1 MASRASEPGQ
11 DQTGRISRTGQ
22 ARLPDQASSA
32 PQREEE
38 STLAAEQAYVNRA
51 FSFLDRARERD
62 QEYLRQV
69 MLIDDPDPQARV
81 EREVEYHRLQA
92 NLDRY
97 RSAEIGLVF
106 GRIDIDD
113 PDPDNPLAEEGPGAT
128 VDKRYIGRIGLSDEN
143 DDYRTV
149 IMDWRADGARPFYLA
164 TTAHSEGVSLR
175 RHLRTHGRKV
185 RSIDDE
191 WLSGEEAD
199 SAPETE
205 VEAGVG
211 GESVLREV
219 MNQARTG
226 HMRGIVETIQREQD
240 LIIRDSTRGT
250 LVVQGGPGTG
260 KTAVALHRVA
270 WLLYTYRDQLAKTG
284 VLIIGPNT
292 TFLDYISRVLP
303 SLGETGVVLTTI
315 ADLYPGVRAS
325 DALIDGHNPEPLVAQ
340 EVKGSMEMLTILREA
355 VRAYQELPAEPL
367 EVRNDNIALTITP
380 EMVKAARTRARRTR
394 KPHNLAR
401 PIFRDHVVELLAAQ
415 MAEVIGA
422 DPLGGENL
430 LSVTDVADL
439 RDEIDESGA
448 IADILDELWPAL
460 TPEQV
465 LSELLSSR
473 EAIDYAA
480 SDYDE
485 LTREALHR
493 PEGTDWMPSD
503 APLLDELAELLGPV
517 GEAETDDE
525 NWQARVEEAQ
535 GALDTLSS
543 SASQDL
549 DDGFEAEILSA
560 YDVIDAEAL
569 AERHRERDLRS
580 TAERA
585 AADRLWAYGHVIVDE
600 AQELSAMAWRMLRR
614 RSPNGWMTLVG
625 DVAQTGSPAGAA
637 TWDDVLE
644 PIIGSRWHLHEL
656 TVNYRTPAEIMEVAA
671 SVLAQIDPELE
682 APQSIRATGRNPVQA
697 RTVTEALAH
706 VERVAQ
712 PDRLVAVIAPA
723 ELLEA
728 TRAEVREF
736 LGGGAGDAGDSSDAR
751 GDGGAGGD
759 VENDATG
766 AGDATSADA
775 RPATRASKLTSC
787 AVYDITTS
795 KGLEFDEV
803 IVVAPD
809 QIVAQSPQGLQD
821 LYVALTRAT
830 QGLVVVDKQRPEHL
844 PELDWA

>member
-1 MASRASEPGQ
+1 MASSASEPGQ
-11 DQTGRISRTGQ
+11 DQTGRTGRTGQ
-22 ARLPDQASSA
+22 AGLPDQASSA

-38 STLAAEQAYVNRA
+38 STLAAEQAYVDRA

-164 TTAHSEGVSLR
+164 TTAHPEGVSLR

-199 SAPETE
+199 SAHETE

-340 EVKGSMEMLTILREA
+340 EVKGSIEMLTILREA

-367 EVRNDNIALTITP
+367 EVRNDNIILTITP

-448 IADILDELWPAL
+448 VADILDELWPAL
-460 TPEQV
+460 TPEKV

-485 LTREALHR
+485 LTREALYR

-525 NWQARVEEAQ
+525 NWQARVDEAQ

-656 TVNYRTPAEIMEVAA
+656 TVNYRTPAEVMEVAA
-671 SVLAQIDPELE
+671 SVLAEIDPELE
-682 APQSIRATGRNPVQA
+682 APQSIRATGRKPVQA
-697 RTVTEALAH
+697 RTVAEALTH
-706 VERVAQ
+706 VEQVAQ

-728 TRAEVREF
+728 TRAEVRDF
-736 LGGGAGDAGDSSDAR
+736 LAGGTGGDGE
-751 GDGGAGGD
+751 DGGAGGS
-759 VENDATG
+759 NA
-766 AGDATSADA
+766 ADATSANDA
-775 RPATRASKLTSC
+775 PATHPNKLTSC

-830 QGLVVVDKQRPEHL
+830 QGLLVVDKQRPEHL
-844 PELDWA
+844 PELDWV

>member
-1 MASRASEPGQ
+1 M
-11 DQTGRISRTGQ
+11 
-22 ARLPDQASSA
+22 
-32 PQREEE
+32 
-38 STLAAEQAYVNRA
+38 
-51 FSFLDRARERD
+51 
-62 QEYLRQV
+62 
-69 MLIDDPDPQARV
+69 
-81 EREVEYHRLQA
+81 
-92 NLDRY
+92 
-97 RSAEIGLVF
+97 
-106 GRIDIDD
+106 
-113 PDPDNPLAEEGPGAT
+113 
-128 VDKRYIGRIGLSDEN
+128 
-143 DDYRTV
+143 
-149 IMDWRADGARPFYLA
+149 
-164 TTAHSEGVSLR
+164 
-175 RHLRTHGRKV
+175 
-185 RSIDDE
+185 
-191 WLSGEEAD
+191 
-199 SAPETE
+199 
-205 VEAGVG
+205 
-211 GESVLREV
+211 
-219 MNQARTG
+219 
-226 HMRGIVETIQREQD
+226 
-240 LIIRDSTRGT
+240 
-250 LVVQGGPGTG
+250 
-260 KTAVALHRVA
+260 
-270 WLLYTYRDQLAKTG
+270 
-284 VLIIGPNT
+284 
-292 TFLDYISRVLP
+292 
-303 SLGETGVVLTTI
+303 
-315 ADLYPGVRAS
+315 
-325 DALIDGHNPEPLVAQ
+325 
-340 EVKGSMEMLTILREA
+340 
-355 VRAYQELPAEPL
+355 
-367 EVRNDNIALTITP
+367 
-380 EMVKAARTRARRTR
+380 
-394 KPHNLAR
+394 
-401 PIFRDHVVELLAAQ
+401 
-415 MAEVIGA
+415 
-422 DPLGGENL
+422 
-430 LSVTDVADL
+430 
-439 RDEIDESGA
+439 
-448 IADILDELWPAL
+448 
-460 TPEQV
+460 

-671 SVLAQIDPELE
+671 SVLAEIDPELE
-682 APQSIRATGRNPVQA
+682 APQSIRATGRKPVLA
-697 RTVTEALAH
+697 HTVTEALTH
-706 VERVAQ
+706 VEQVAQ

-728 TRAEVREF
+728 TRAEVRDF
-736 LGGGAGDAGDSSDAR
+736 L
-751 GDGGAGGD
+751 AGG
-759 VENDATG
+759 TG
-766 AGDATSADA
+766 G
-775 RPATRASKLTSC
+775 SKLTNC

-830 QGLVVVDKQRPEHL
+830 QGLIVVAPQQSGVL
-844 PELDWA
+844 PELQWLE

>member
-1 MASRASEPGQ
+1 MASSASEPGQ
-11 DQTGRISRTGQ
+11 DQTGRAGRTGQ
-22 ARLPDQASSA
+22 AGLPDQASSA

-38 STLAAEQAYVNRA
+38 STLAAEQAYVDRA

-113 PDPDNPLAEEGPGAT
+113 TDPDNPLAEEGPGAT

-164 TTAHSEGVSLR
+164 TTAHPEGVSLR

-191 WLSGEEAD
+191 RLSGEEAD
-199 SAPETE
+199 SAHETE

-340 EVKGSMEMLTILREA
+340 EVKGSIEMLTILREA
-355 VRAYQELPAEPL
+355 VRAYQELPAESL
-367 EVRNDNIALTITP
+367 EVRNDNIILTITP

-448 IADILDELWPAL
+448 VADILDELWPAL

-485 LTREALHR
+485 LTREALYR

-517 GEAETDDE
+517 GEAEADE
-525 NWQARVEEAQ
+525 EDWQARVEEAQ

-644 PIIGSRWHLHEL
+644 PIIGARWHLHEL
-656 TVNYRTPAEIMEVAA
+656 TVNYRTPAEVMEVAA
-671 SVLAQIDPELE
+671 SVLAEIDPELE
-682 APQSIRATGRNPVQA
+682 APQSIRATGRKPVQA
-697 RTVTEALAH
+697 RTVTEALTH
-706 VERVAQ
+706 VEQVAQ

-736 LGGGAGDAGDSSDAR
+736 LGGGAGDARASAYIA
-751 GDGGAGGD
+751 GAVGATST
-759 VENDATG
+759 DAT
-766 AGDATSADA
+766 
-775 RPATRASKLTSC
+775 PATRASKLTNC

>member
-1 MASRASEPGQ
+1 MASRVPESADEAQ
-11 DQTGRISRTGQ
+11 H
-22 ARLPDQASSA
+22 PDQA
-32 PQREEE
+32 EKHED
-38 STLAAEQAYVNRA
+38 TILAAEQAYVDRA
-51 FSFLDRARERD
+51 FDFLDRARERD

-69 MLIDDPDPQARV
+69 MLVDDPDPQARV

-113 PDPDNPLAEEGPGAT
+113 PDPDNPLSETGPGAT
-128 VDKRYIGRIGLSDEN
+128 VDKRYIGRIGLSDED

-164 TTAHSEGVSLR
+164 TTAHPEGVSLR

-191 WLSGEEAD
+191 WLSGEDDDVAPEAD
-199 SAPETE
+199 EI
-205 VEAGVG
+205 AGVG

-315 ADLYPGVRAS
+315 ADLFPGVRAS
-325 DALIDGHNPEPLVAQ
+325 DALVDGHNPEPLVTQ
-340 EVKGSMEMLTILREA
+340 EVKGSIEMLTILHEA
-355 VRAYQELPAEPL
+355 VSAYQQLPEQPL
-367 EVRNDNIALTITP
+367 EVRSDNITLTITP
-380 EMVKAARTRARRTR
+380 AMVKAARTRARRTR

-401 PIFRDHVVELLAAQ
+401 PIFRDHVVELLASQ
-415 MAEVIGA
+415 MADIIGS

-430 LSVTDVADL
+430 LSITDVADL
-439 RDEIDESGA
+439 RDEIDESDA
-448 IADILDELWPAL
+448 VSEILDELWPLL

-465 LSELLSSR
+465 LAELLSSR

-480 SDYDE
+480 ADYDE
-485 LTREALHR
+485 LTRDALYR
-493 PEGTDWMPSD
+493 EDGAAWMPSD
-503 APLLDELAELLGPV
+503 APLLDELAELLGPI
-517 GEAETDDE
+517 GDEETDDAD
-525 NWQARVEEAQ
+525 WQARVDEAQ

-549 DDGFEAEILSA
+549 DDGFDAEILSA
-560 YDVIDAEAL
+560 YDVIDAEQL
-569 AERHRERDLRS
+569 AERHREQDLRS

-585 AADRLWAYGHVIVDE
+585 AADRQWAYGHVIVDE

-614 RSPNGWMTLVG
+614 RCPNGWMTLVG
-625 DVAQTGSPAGAA
+625 DVAQTGSPAGAE
-637 TWDDVLE
+637 TWDEVLA
-644 PIIGSRWHLHEL
+644 PIIGSRWRLHEL
-656 TVNYRTPAEIMEVAA
+656 TVNYRTPAEIMDVAA

-682 APQSIRATGRNPVQA
+682 APHSIRATGRKPVQA
-697 RTVTEALAH
+697 RTVAEALNH
-706 VERVAQ
+706 VAEAAE
-712 PDRLVAVIAPA
+712 PDRLVAVIAPSA
-723 ELLEA
+723 KLGD
-728 TRAEVREF
+728 TRAEVQEF
-736 LGGGAGDAGDSSDAR
+736 LDGHTGERGGDAE
-751 GDGGAGGD
+751 GASEGAAPF
-759 VENDATG
+759 ENC
-766 AGDATSADA
+766 S
-775 RPATRASKLTSC
+775 
-787 AVYDITTS
+787 VYDITTS

-809 QIVAQSPQGLQD
+809 EIVAQSPQGLQD

-830 QGLVVVDKQRPEHL
+830 QGLVIVENQQTEYL
-844 PELDWA
+844 PELDWV

>member
-1 MASRASEPGQ
+1 MASSASEPGQ
-11 DQTGRISRTGQ
+11 DQTGRAGRTGQ
-22 ARLPDQASSA
+22 AGLPDQASSA

-38 STLAAEQAYVNRA
+38 STLAAEQAYVDRA

-113 PDPDNPLAEEGPGAT
+113 TDPDNPLAEEGPGAT

-164 TTAHSEGVSLR
+164 TTAHPEGVSLR

-191 WLSGEEAD
+191 RLSGEEAD
-199 SAPETE
+199 SAHETE

-340 EVKGSMEMLTILREA
+340 EVKGSIEMLTILREA
-355 VRAYQELPAEPL
+355 VRAYQELPAESL
-367 EVRNDNIALTITP
+367 EVRNDNIILTITP

-448 IADILDELWPAL
+448 VADILDELWPAL

-485 LTREALHR
+485 LTREALYR

-517 GEAETDDE
+517 GEAEADE
-525 NWQARVEEAQ
+525 EDWQARVEEAQ

-625 DVAQTGSPAGAA
+625 DVTQTGSPAGAA

-644 PIIGSRWHLHEL
+644 PIIGARWHLHEL
-656 TVNYRTPAEIMEVAA
+656 TVNYRTPAEVMEVAA
-671 SVLAQIDPELE
+671 SVLAEIDPELE
-682 APQSIRATGRNPVQA
+682 APQSIRATGRKPVQA
-697 RTVTEALAH
+697 RTVTEALTH
-706 VERVAQ
+706 VEQVAQ

-736 LGGGAGDAGDSSDAR
+736 LGGGAGDARASAYIA
-751 GDGGAGGD
+751 GAVGATST
-759 VENDATG
+759 DAT
-766 AGDATSADA
+766 
-775 RPATRASKLTSC
+775 PATRASKLTNC

>member
-11 DQTGRISRTGQ
+11 DQTGRTGRTGQ
-22 ARLPDQASSA
+22 AGLPDQASSA

-38 STLAAEQAYVNRA
+38 STLAAEQACVDRA

-113 PDPDNPLAEEGPGAT
+113 TDPDNPLAEEGPGAT

-164 TTAHSEGVSLR
+164 TTAHPEGVSLR

-199 SAPETE
+199 SAHETE

-315 ADLYPGVRAS
+315 ADLYPGVHAS

-340 EVKGSMEMLTILREA
+340 EVKGSIEMLTILREA

-367 EVRNDNIALTITP
+367 EVRNDNITLTITP

-415 MAEVIGA
+415 MAEFIGA

-448 IADILDELWPAL
+448 VADILDELWPAL

-485 LTREALHR
+485 LTREALYR

-503 APLLDELAELLGPV
+503 APLLDELAELLGPI
-517 GEAETDDE
+517 GEAEADDE

-671 SVLAQIDPELE
+671 SVLAEIDPELE
-682 APQSIRATGRNPVQA
+682 APQSIRATGRKPVQA
-697 RTVTEALAH
+697 RTVTEALTH
-706 VERVAQ
+706 VEQVAQ

-728 TRAEVREF
+728 TRAEVRDF
-736 LGGGAGDAGDSSDAR
+736 LAGRTGGDDNGADAANAAGGAGASG
-751 GDGGAGGD
+751 GTGGAD
-759 VENDATG
+759 DA
-766 AGDATSADA
+766 
-775 RPATRASKLTSC
+775 PATRPNKLTNC
-787 AVYDITTS
+787 EVYDITTS

-809 QIVAQSPQGLQD
+809 HIVAQSPQGLQD

-830 QGLVVVDKQRPEHL
+830 HGLVVVDKQSPEHL
-844 PELDWA
+844 PELKWV

>member
-11 DQTGRISRTGQ
+11 DQTGHTGRTGQ
-22 ARLPDQASSA
+22 AGLPDQASSA

-164 TTAHSEGVSLR
+164 TTAHPEGVSLR

-191 WLSGEEAD
+191 WLSGEEDD
-199 SAPETE
+199 SAHETE

-340 EVKGSMEMLTILREA
+340 EVKGSIEMLTILREA
-355 VRAYQELPAEPL
+355 VRAYQELPAESF
-367 EVRNDNIALTITP
+367 EVRNDNIILTITP

-448 IADILDELWPAL
+448 VADIL
-460 TPEQV
+460 
-465 LSELLSSR
+465 
-473 EAIDYAA
+473 
-480 SDYDE
+480 DE
-485 LTREALHR
+485 LTREALYR

-656 TVNYRTPAEIMEVAA
+656 TVNYRTPAEVMEVAA
-671 SVLAQIDPELE
+671 SVLAEIDSELE
-682 APQSIRATGRNPVQA
+682 APQSIRATGRKPVQA

-728 TRAEVREF
+728 TRAEVRDF
-736 LGGGAGDAGDSSDAR
+736 LGGGAD
-751 GDGGAGGD
+751 GAGGASAAD
-759 VENDATG
+759 DA
-766 AGDATSADA
+766 
-775 RPATRASKLTSC
+775 PATRPSKLTNC

-830 QGLVVVDKQRPEHL
+830 QGLIVVAPQQSSVL
-844 PELDWA
+844 PELQWLE

>member
-11 DQTGRISRTGQ
+11 DQTGRIGHTDQ
-22 ARLPDQASSA
+22 AGLPDQASSA

-38 STLAAEQAYVNRA
+38 STLAAEQAYVDRA

-113 PDPDNPLAEEGPGAT
+113 TDPDNPLTEEGPGAT

-164 TTAHSEGVSLR
+164 TTAHPEGVSLR

-199 SAPETE
+199 SAHETE

-315 ADLYPGVRAS
+315 ADLYPGVRGS

-340 EVKGSMEMLTILREA
+340 EVKGSIEMLTILREA
-355 VRAYQELPAEPL
+355 VQAYQELPAEPL
-367 EVRNDNIALTITP
+367 EVRNDNITLTITP
-380 EMVKAARTRARRTR
+380 DMVKAARTRARRTR
-394 KPHNLAR
+394 KAHNLAR
-401 PIFRDHVVELLAAQ
+401 PIFRDHV
-415 MAEVIGA
+415 
-422 DPLGGENL
+422 PH
-430 LSVTDVADL
+430 
-439 RDEIDESGA
+439 R
-448 IADILDELWPAL
+448 WP
-460 TPEQV
+460 
-465 LSELLSSR
+465 R
-473 EAIDYAA
+473 
-480 SDYDE
+480 
-485 LTREALHR
+485 
-493 PEGTDWMPSD
+493 
-503 APLLDELAELLGPV
+503 
-517 GEAETDDE
+517 
-525 NWQARVEEAQ
+525 
-535 GALDTLSS
+535 S
-543 SASQDL
+543 SAPT
-549 DDGFEAEILSA
+549 
-560 YDVIDAEAL
+560 
-569 AERHRERDLRS
+569 R
-580 TAERA
+580 
-585 AADRLWAYGHVIVDE
+585 WAV
-600 AQELSAMAWRMLRR
+600 
-614 RSPNGWMTLVG
+614 
-625 DVAQTGSPAGAA
+625 
-637 TWDDVLE
+637 
-644 PIIGSRWHLHEL
+644 
-656 TVNYRTPAEIMEVAA
+656 RTCCP
-671 SVLAQIDPELE
+671 
-682 APQSIRATGRNPVQA
+682 
-697 RTVTEALAH
+697 
-706 VERVAQ
+706 
-712 PDRLVAVIAPA
+712 
-723 ELLEA
+723 
-728 TRAEVREF
+728 
-736 LGGGAGDAGDSSDAR
+736 
-751 GDGGAGGD
+751 
-759 VENDATG
+759 
-766 AGDATSADA
+766 
-775 RPATRASKLTSC
+775 
-787 AVYDITTS
+787 
-795 KGLEFDEV
+795 
-803 IVVAPD
+803 
-809 QIVAQSPQGLQD
+809 
-821 LYVALTRAT
+821 
-830 QGLVVVDKQRPEHL
+830 
-844 PELDWA
+844 

>member
-11 DQTGRISRTGQ
+11 DQTGRIGHTGQ
-22 ARLPDQASSA
+22 AGLPDQASSA

-38 STLAAEQAYVNRA
+38 SILAAEQAYVDRA

-113 PDPDNPLAEEGPGAT
+113 TDPDNPLAEEGPGAT

-164 TTAHSEGVSLR
+164 TTAHPEGVSLR

-199 SAPETE
+199 SAHETE

-270 WLLYTYRDQLAKTG
+270 WLLYTYRNQLAKTG

-315 ADLYPGVRAS
+315 ADLYPGVRGS
-325 DALIDGHNPEPLVAQ
+325 NALIDGHNPEPLVAQ
-340 EVKGSMEMLTILREA
+340 EVKGSIEMLTILREA

-367 EVRNDNIALTITP
+367 EVRNDNITLTITP
-380 EMVKAARTRARRTR
+380 DMVKAARTRARRTR

-430 LSVTDVADL
+430 LSVTDIADL

-448 IADILDELWPAL
+448 VADILDELWPAL
-460 TPEQV
+460 TPERV

-480 SDYDE
+480 TDYDE
-485 LTREALHR
+485 LTREALYR

-503 APLLDELAELLGPV
+503 APLLDELAELLDPV
-517 GEAETDDE
+517 GDAEADE
-525 NWQARVEEAQ
+525 EDWQARVEEAQ
-535 GALDTLSS
+535 GTLDTLSS

-656 TVNYRTPAEIMEVAA
+656 TVNYRTPAEVMEVAA
-671 SVLAQIDPELE
+671 SVLAEIDPELE
-682 APQSIRATGRNPVQA
+682 APQSIRATGRKPVQA

-706 VERVAQ
+706 VEQVAQ

-728 TRAEVREF
+728 TRAEVRDF
-736 LGGGAGDAGDSSDAR
+736 LGGGAD
-751 GDGGAGGD
+751 GDGDPDGAGGASAAD
-759 VENDATG
+759 DA
-766 AGDATSADA
+766 
-775 RPATRASKLTSC
+775 PATRPSKLTNC

-830 QGLVVVDKQRPEHL
+830 QGLIVVAPQQSGVL
-844 PELDWA
+844 PELQWLE

>member
-11 DQTGRISRTGQ
+11 DQTGRIGRTGQ
-22 ARLPDQASSA
+22 AGLPDQASSA

-38 STLAAEQAYVNRA
+38 SILAAEQAYVDRA

-113 PDPDNPLAEEGPGAT
+113 TDPDNPLAEEGPGAT
-128 VDKRYIGRIGLSDEN
+128 VDKRYIGRIGLSDED

-164 TTAHSEGVSLR
+164 TTAHPEGVSLR

-199 SAPETE
+199 SAHETE

-315 ADLYPGVRAS
+315 ADLYPGVRGS

-340 EVKGSMEMLTILREA
+340 EVKGSIEMLTILREA

-367 EVRNDNIALTITP
+367 EVRNDNITLTITP
-380 EMVKAARTRARRTR
+380 DMVKAARTRARRTR

-430 LSVTDVADL
+430 LSVTDIADL

-448 IADILDELWPAL
+448 VADILDELWPAL
-460 TPEQV
+460 TPERV

-480 SDYDE
+480 TDYDE
-485 LTREALHR
+485 LTREALYR

-517 GEAETDDE
+517 GDAEADE
-525 NWQARVEEAQ
+525 EDWQARVEEAQ

-656 TVNYRTPAEIMEVAA
+656 TVNYRTPAEVMEVAA
-671 SVLAQIDPELE
+671 SVLAEIDPELE
-682 APQSIRATGRNPVQA
+682 APQSIRATGRKPVQA

-706 VERVAQ
+706 VEQVAQ

-728 TRAEVREF
+728 TRAEVRDF
-736 LGGGAGDAGDSSDAR
+736 LGGGAD
-751 GDGGAGGD
+751 GDGDPDGAGGASAAD
-759 VENDATG
+759 DA
-766 AGDATSADA
+766 
-775 RPATRASKLTSC
+775 PATRPSKLTNC

-830 QGLVVVDKQRPEHL
+830 QGLIVVAPQQSGVL
-844 PELDWA
+844 PELQWLE

>member
-11 DQTGRISRTGQ
+11 DQTGRIGRTGQ
-22 ARLPDQASSA
+22 AGLPDQASSA

-38 STLAAEQAYVNRA
+38 STLAAEQAYVDRA
-51 FSFLDRARERD
+51 FSFLDRTRERD

-113 PDPDNPLAEEGPGAT
+113 TDPDNPLAEEGPGAT

-164 TTAHSEGVSLR
+164 TTAHPEGVSLR

-199 SAPETE
+199 SAHETE

-340 EVKGSMEMLTILREA
+340 EVKGSIEMLTILREA

-367 EVRNDNIALTITP
+367 EVRNDNITLTITP

-448 IADILDELWPAL
+448 VADILDELWPAL

-485 LTREALHR
+485 LTREALYR

-503 APLLDELAELLGPV
+503 APLLDELAELLGPI
-517 GEAETDDE
+517 GEAEADE
-525 NWQARVEEAQ
+525 EDWQARIDEAQ

-671 SVLAQIDPELE
+671 SVLAEIDPELE
-682 APQSIRATGRNPVQA
+682 APQSIRATGRKPVQA
-697 RTVTEALAH
+697 HTVTEALTH
-706 VERVAQ
+706 VEQVAQ
-712 PDRLVAVIAPA
+712 PDRLVAVIAPT

-728 TRAEVREF
+728 TRAEVRDF
-736 LGGGAGDAGDSSDAR
+736 LGGGAGG
-751 GDGGAGGD
+751 
-759 VENDATG
+759 
-766 AGDATSADA
+766 
-775 RPATRASKLTSC
+775 SKLTNC

-809 QIVAQSPQGLQD
+809 HIVAQSPQGLQD

-830 QGLVVVDKQRPEHL
+830 QGLIVVAPQQSGVL
-844 PELDWA
+844 PELQWLE

>member
-11 DQTGRISRTGQ
+11 DQAGRPGRTDQ
-22 ARLPDQASSA
+22 AGLPDQAHSA

-38 STLAAEQAYVNRA
+38 KILAAEQAYVDRA
-51 FSFLDRARERD
+51 FNFLDRARERD

-113 PDPDNPLAEEGPGAT
+113 TDPDNPLAEEGPGVT

-164 TTAHSEGVSLR
+164 TTAHPEGVSLR

-199 SAPETE
+199 STRETE
-205 VEAGVG
+205 VEASVG

-340 EVKGSMEMLTILREA
+340 EVKGSIEMLTILREA
-355 VRAYQELPAEPL
+355 VRAYQELPAESL
-367 EVRNDNIALTITP
+367 EVRNDNITLTITP
-380 EMVKAARTRARRTR
+380 EMVKVARTRARRTR

-448 IADILDELWPAL
+448 VADILDELWPAL

-485 LTREALHR
+485 LTREALYR

-517 GEAETDDE
+517 GEAEADE
-525 NWQARVEEAQ
+525 EDWQARVEEAQ

-656 TVNYRTPAEIMEVAA
+656 TVNYRTPAEVMAVAA
-671 SVLAQIDPELE
+671 SVLAEIDPELE
-682 APQSIRATGRNPVQA
+682 APQSIRATGRKPVQA
-697 RTVTEALAH
+697 HTVTEALTH
-706 VERVAQ
+706 VEQVAQ
-712 PDRLVAVIAPA
+712 QDRLVAVIAPA

-728 TRAEVREF
+728 TRAEVQEF
-736 LGGGAGDAGDSSDAR
+736 V
-751 GDGGAGGD
+751 AGGD
-759 VENDATG
+759 DG
-766 AGDATSADA
+766 
-775 RPATRASKLTSC
+775 SKLTNC

-844 PELDWA
+844 PELDWV

>member
-11 DQTGRISRTGQ
+11 DHTGRISHTVQ
-22 ARLPDQASSA
+22 AGLPDQASSA

-38 STLAAEQAYVNRA
+38 SILAAEQAYVDRA

-113 PDPDNPLAEEGPGAT
+113 TDPDNPLAEEGPGAT
-128 VDKRYIGRIGLSDEN
+128 VDKRYIGRIGLSDED

-164 TTAHSEGVSLR
+164 TTAHPEGVSLR

-199 SAPETE
+199 SAHETE

-340 EVKGSMEMLTILREA
+340 EVKGSIEMLTILREA
-355 VRAYQELPAEPL
+355 VQAYQELPAEPL
-367 EVRNDNIALTITP
+367 EVRNDNITLTITP
-380 EMVKAARTRARRTR
+380 DMVKAARTRARRTR

-448 IADILDELWPAL
+448 VADILDELWPAL

-480 SDYDE
+480 GDYDE
-485 LTREALHR
+485 LTREALYR

-503 APLLDELAELLGPV
+503 APLLDELAELLGSI
-517 GEAETDDE
+517 GEAEADE
-525 NWQARVEEAQ
+525 EDWQARVEEAQ

-637 TWDDVLE
+637 TWDEVLE

-656 TVNYRTPAEIMEVAA
+656 TVNYRTPAEVMEVAA
-671 SVLAQIDPELE
+671 SVLAEIDPELE
-682 APQSIRATGRNPVQA
+682 APQSIRATGRKPVQA
-697 RTVTEALAH
+697 HTVTEALTH
-706 VERVAQ
+706 VEQVAQ

-736 LGGGAGDAGDSSDAR
+736 LGGGAGG
-751 GDGGAGGD
+751 
-759 VENDATG
+759 
-766 AGDATSADA
+766 
-775 RPATRASKLTSC
+775 SKLTNC
-787 AVYDITTS
+787 AVYEITTS

-830 QGLVVVDKQRPEHL
+830 QGLVVVDRHRPEHL
-844 PELDWA
+844 PELDRA

>member
-11 DQTGRISRTGQ
+11 DQTGRIGHTGQ
-22 ARLPDQASSA
+22 AGLPDQASSA

-38 STLAAEQAYVNRA
+38 SILAAEQAYVDRA

-113 PDPDNPLAEEGPGAT
+113 TDPDNPLAEEGPGAT
-128 VDKRYIGRIGLSDEN
+128 VDKRYIGRIGLSDED

-164 TTAHSEGVSLR
+164 TTAHPEGVSLR

-199 SAPETE
+199 SAHETE

-315 ADLYPGVRAS
+315 ADLYPGVRGS
-325 DALIDGHNPEPLVAQ
+325 NALIDGHNPEPLVAQ
-340 EVKGSMEMLTILREA
+340 EVKGSIEMLTILREA
-355 VRAYQELPAEPL
+355 VRAYQELPAEAL
-367 EVRNDNIALTITP
+367 EVRNDNITLTITP
-380 EMVKAARTRARRTR
+380 DMVKAARTRARRTR

-401 PIFRDHVVELLAAQ
+401 PIFRNHVVELLAAQ

-448 IADILDELWPAL
+448 VADILDELWPAL
-460 TPEQV
+460 TPERV

-485 LTREALHR
+485 LTREALYR

-503 APLLDELAELLGPV
+503 APLLDELSELLGPV
-517 GEAETDDE
+517 GESEADE
-525 NWQARVEEAQ
+525 EDWQARVEEAQ

-637 TWDDVLE
+637 TWHDVLE

-656 TVNYRTPAEIMEVAA
+656 TVNYRTPAEVMEVAA
-671 SVLAQIDPELE
+671 SVLAEIDPELE
-682 APQSIRATGRNPVQA
+682 APQSIRATGRKPVQA
-697 RTVTEALAH
+697 HTVTEALTH
-706 VERVAQ
+706 VEQVAQ

-736 LGGGAGDAGDSSDAR
+736 LGGGAGDAGGA
-751 GDGGAGGD
+751 GGAG
-759 VENDATG
+759 DARTSTDIAG
-766 AGDATSADA
+766 AVGATSADA
-775 RPATRASKLTSC
+775 TPTTRASKLTNC

-830 QGLVVVDKQRPEHL
+830 QGLVIVDKQRPEHL

>member
-11 DQTGRISRTGQ
+11 DQTGLIGRTGQ
-22 ARLPDQASSA
+22 AGLPDQASSV

-38 STLAAEQAYVNRA
+38 KILAAEQAYVDRA

-199 SAPETE
+199 SAHETE

-240 LIIRDSTRGT
+240 LIIRDSARGT

-340 EVKGSMEMLTILREA
+340 EVKGSIEMLTILREA
-355 VRAYQELPAEPL
+355 VRAYQELPAESL
-367 EVRNDNIALTITP
+367 EVRNDNIILTITP
-380 EMVKAARTRARRTR
+380 EMVKAARARARRTR

-448 IADILDELWPAL
+448 VADILDELWPAL

-485 LTREALHR
+485 LTREALYR

-656 TVNYRTPAEIMEVAA
+656 TVNYRTPAEVMEVAA
-671 SVLAQIDPELE
+671 SVLAEIDPELE
-682 APQSIRATGRNPVQA
+682 VPQSIRATGRKPVQA
-697 RTVTEALAH
+697 CTVTEALAH

-723 ELLEA
+723 ELLDA
-728 TRAEVREF
+728 TRAEVRDF
-736 LGGGAGDAGDSSDAR
+736 LAGRTGGDGE
-751 GDGGAGGD
+751 DGGAGGS
-759 VENDATG
+759 NA
-766 AGDATSADA
+766 ADATSTDDA
-775 RPATRASKLTSC
+775 PSTHPNKLTNC

-821 LYVALTRAT
+821 LYVALTRTT
-830 QGLVVVDKQRPEHL
+830 QGLIVVAPQQSSVL
-844 PELDWA
+844 PELQWLE

>member
-11 DQTGRISRTGQ
+11 DQTGRIGCTGQ
-22 ARLPDQASSA
+22 AGLPDQASSA

-38 STLAAEQAYVNRA
+38 STLAAEQAYVDRA

-113 PDPDNPLAEEGPGAT
+113 TDPDNPLAEEGPGAT

-164 TTAHSEGVSLR
+164 TTAHPEGVSLR

-199 SAPETE
+199 SAHETE

-340 EVKGSMEMLTILREA
+340 EVKGSIEMLTILREA

-367 EVRNDNIALTITP
+367 EVRNDNITLTITP

-448 IADILDELWPAL
+448 VADILDELWPAL

-485 LTREALHR
+485 LTREALYR
-493 PEGTDWMPSD
+493 QEGTDWMPSD

-525 NWQARVEEAQ
+525 NWQARVDEAQ

-656 TVNYRTPAEIMEVAA
+656 TVNYRTPAEVMEVAA
-671 SVLAQIDPELE
+671 SVLAEIDPELE
-682 APQSIRATGRNPVQA
+682 APQSIRATGRKPVQA
-697 RTVTEALAH
+697 RTVTEALTH

-728 TRAEVREF
+728 TRAEVRDF
-736 LGGGAGDAGDSSDAR
+736 LGGRTGGDGE
-751 GDGGAGGD
+751 DGGAGG
-759 VENDATG
+759 AGG
-766 AGDATSADA
+766 AGASGGTGGADDA
-775 RPATRASKLTSC
+775 PATRPNKLTNC
-787 AVYDITTS
+787 EVYDITTS

-830 QGLVVVDKQRPEHL
+830 QGLVVVDKQSPEHL
-844 PELDWA
+844 PELKWV

>member
-11 DQTGRISRTGQ
+11 DQTGRIGRTGQ

-32 PQREEE
+32 PQQEEE
-38 STLAAEQAYVNRA
+38 STLAAEQAYVDRA

-164 TTAHSEGVSLR
+164 TTAHPEGVSLR

-226 HMRGIVETIQREQD
+226 HMRGIVETIQRQQD

-325 DALIDGHNPEPLVAQ
+325 AALIDGPP
-340 EVKGSMEMLTILREA
+340 
-355 VRAYQELPAEPL
+355 P
-367 EVRNDNIALTITP
+367 
-380 EMVKAARTRARRTR
+380 
-394 KPHNLAR
+394 
-401 PIFRDHVVELLAAQ
+401 
-415 MAEVIGA
+415 
-422 DPLGGENL
+422 
-430 LSVTDVADL
+430 
-439 RDEIDESGA
+439 
-448 IADILDELWPAL
+448 
-460 TPEQV
+460 
-465 LSELLSSR
+465 
-473 EAIDYAA
+473 
-480 SDYDE
+480 
-485 LTREALHR
+485 
-493 PEGTDWMPSD
+493 
-503 APLLDELAELLGPV
+503 
-517 GEAETDDE
+517 
-525 NWQARVEEAQ
+525 
-535 GALDTLSS
+535 
-543 SASQDL
+543 
-549 DDGFEAEILSA
+549 
-560 YDVIDAEAL
+560 
-569 AERHRERDLRS
+569 
-580 TAERA
+580 
-585 AADRLWAYGHVIVDE
+585 
-600 AQELSAMAWRMLRR
+600 
-614 RSPNGWMTLVG
+614 
-625 DVAQTGSPAGAA
+625 
-637 TWDDVLE
+637 
-644 PIIGSRWHLHEL
+644 
-656 TVNYRTPAEIMEVAA
+656 
-671 SVLAQIDPELE
+671 
-682 APQSIRATGRNPVQA
+682 APQVSQ
-697 RTVTEALAH
+697 
-706 VERVAQ
+706 
-712 PDRLVAVIAPA
+712 
-723 ELLEA
+723 
-728 TRAEVREF
+728 
-736 LGGGAGDAGDSSDAR
+736 GG
-751 GDGGAGGD
+751 
-759 VENDATG
+759 
-766 AGDATSADA
+766 
-775 RPATRASKLTSC
+775 
-787 AVYDITTS
+787 
-795 KGLEFDEV
+795 
-803 IVVAPD
+803 
-809 QIVAQSPQGLQD
+809 
-821 LYVALTRAT
+821 
-830 QGLVVVDKQRPEHL
+830 
-844 PELDWA
+844 

>member
-1 MASRASEPGQ
+1 MALREPEST
-11 DQTGRISRTGQ
+11 DEVKHSGQ
-22 ARLPDQASSA
+22 AEKQD
-32 PQREEE
+32 E
-38 STLAAEQAYVNRA
+38 SILAAEQAYVDRA

-106 GRIDIDD
+106 GRIDISDQ
-113 PDPDNPLAEEGPGAT
+113 DPDNPLAESGPGAT

-164 TTAHSEGVSLR
+164 TTAHPEGVSLR

-185 RSIDDE
+185 RAIDDE
-191 WLSGEEAD
+191 WLSGED
-199 SAPETE
+199 DNVAPDTDE
-205 VEAGVG
+205 VAGVG

-315 ADLYPGVRAS
+315 ADLYPGVNGS
-325 DALIDGHNPEPLVAQ
+325 DALVDGHNPEPLVTQ
-340 EVKGSMEMLTILREA
+340 EVKGSIEMLTILREA
-355 VRAYQELPAEPL
+355 VRAYQQLPEEPI
-367 EVRNDNIALTITP
+367 EVRSDNITLSITP
-380 EMVKAARTRARRTR
+380 QMVKAARTRARRTR

-415 MAEVIGA
+415 MAEIIGA

-430 LSVTDVADL
+430 LSITDVADL
-439 RDEIDESGA
+439 RDEINESGA
-448 IADILDELWPAL
+448 VSDILDELWPLL

-465 LSELLSSR
+465 LEELLTSR
-473 EAIDYAA
+473 EAITEAA
-480 SDYDE
+480 ADYDE
-485 LTREALHR
+485 LTRDALYR
-493 PEGTDWMPSD
+493 DEGSAWMPSD

-517 GEAETDDE
+517 EEESSDDE
-525 NWQARVEEAQ
+525 AWQARVEDAQ

-585 AADRLWAYGHVIVDE
+585 AADRQWAYGHVIVDE

-614 RSPNGWMTLVG
+614 RCPNGWMTLVG
-625 DVAQTGSPAGAA
+625 DVAQTGSPAGAEA
-637 TWDDVLE
+637 WETVLE
-644 PIIGSRWHLHEL
+644 PIIGSRWRLHEL
-656 TVNYRTPAEIMEVAA
+656 TVNYRTPAEVMDLAA

-682 APQSIRATGRNPVQA
+682 APHSIRATGRQPVQA
-697 RTVTEALAH
+697 KSVAEALSH
-706 VERVAQ
+706 LETVAE

-723 ELLEA
+723 DKLGE
-728 TRAEVREF
+728 TRAEVQKYLE
-736 LGGGAGDAGDSSDAR
+736 GQADDAG
-751 GDGGAGGD
+751 
-759 VENDATG
+759 T
-766 AGDATSADA
+766 
-775 RPATRASKLTSC
+775 RPFKNC

-809 QIVAQSPQGLQD
+809 EIVAQSPQGLQD

-830 QGLVVVDKQRPEHL
+830 QGLVIVEERQSGYL
-844 PELDWA
+844 PALDWV

>member
-1 MASRASEPGQ
+1 MASSASEPGQ
-11 DQTGRISRTGQ
+11 DQTGRIGRTGQ
-22 ARLPDQASSA
+22 AGLPDQASSA

-38 STLAAEQAYVNRA
+38 STLAAEQAYVDRA

-69 MLIDDPDPQARV
+69 MLINDPDPQARV

-199 SAPETE
+199 SAHETE

-340 EVKGSMEMLTILREA
+340 EVKGSIEMLTILREA
-355 VRAYQELPAEPL
+355 VRAYQELPAESL
-367 EVRNDNIALTITP
+367 EVRNDNIILTITP

-448 IADILDELWPAL
+448 VADILDELWPAL

-485 LTREALHR
+485 LTREALYR

-656 TVNYRTPAEIMEVAA
+656 TVNYRTPAEVMEVAA
-671 SVLAQIDPELE
+671 SVLAEIDPELE
-682 APQSIRATGRNPVQA
+682 VPQSIRATGRKPVQA
-697 RTVTEALAH
+697 CTVTEALAH

-723 ELLEA
+723 ELLDA
-728 TRAEVREF
+728 TRAEVRDF
-736 LGGGAGDAGDSSDAR
+736 LAGRTGGDGE
-751 GDGGAGGD
+751 DGGAGG
-759 VENDATG
+759 AGG
-766 AGDATSADA
+766 AGGSNAADATSTDDA
-775 RPATRASKLTSC
+775 PSTHPNKLTNC

-821 LYVALTRAT
+821 LYVALTRTT
-830 QGLVVVDKQRPEHL
+830 QGLIVVAPQQSSVL
-844 PELDWA
+844 PELQWLE

>member
-11 DQTGRISRTGQ
+11 DQTGRIGHTGQ
-22 ARLPDQASSA
+22 AGLPDQASSA

-38 STLAAEQAYVNRA
+38 STLAAEQAYVDRA

-113 PDPDNPLAEEGPGAT
+113 TDPDNPLSEEGPGAT
-128 VDKRYIGRIGLSDEN
+128 VDKRYIGRIGLSDED

-199 SAPETE
+199 SAHETE

-315 ADLYPGVRAS
+315 ADLYPGVHAS

-340 EVKGSMEMLTILREA
+340 EVKGSIEMLTILREA
-355 VRAYQELPAEPL
+355 VRAYQELPAESL
-367 EVRNDNIALTITP
+367 EVHNDNIILTITP

-448 IADILDELWPAL
+448 VADILDELWPAL

-485 LTREALHR
+485 LTREALYR

-656 TVNYRTPAEIMEVAA
+656 TVNYRTPAEVMEVAA
-671 SVLAQIDPELE
+671 SVLAEIDPELE
-682 APQSIRATGRNPVQA
+682 APQSIRATGRKPVQA

-706 VERVAQ
+706 VEQVAQ
-712 PDRLVAVIAPA
+712 PDRLAAVIAPA

-736 LGGGAGDAGDSSDAR
+736 LGGGAD
-751 GDGGAGGD
+751 GDGDPDGAGGASAAD
-759 VENDATG
+759 DA
-766 AGDATSADA
+766 
-775 RPATRASKLTSC
+775 PATRPSKLTNC

-830 QGLVVVDKQRPEHL
+830 QGLIVVAPQQSGVL
-844 PELDWA
+844 PELQWLE

>member
-11 DQTGRISRTGQ
+11 DQTGRTGHTGQ
-22 ARLPDQASSA
+22 AGLPDQASSA

-38 STLAAEQAYVNRA
+38 NTLAAEQAYVDRA

-113 PDPDNPLAEEGPGAT
+113 TDPDNPLAEEGPGAT

-164 TTAHSEGVSLR
+164 TTAHPEGVSLR

-199 SAPETE
+199 SAHETE

-340 EVKGSMEMLTILREA
+340 EVKGSIEMLTILREA
-355 VRAYQELPAEPL
+355 VRAYQELPAAPL
-367 EVRNDNIALTITP
+367 GVRNDNITLTITP

-448 IADILDELWPAL
+448 VADILDELWPAL

-485 LTREALHR
+485 LTREALYR

-503 APLLDELAELLGPV
+503 APLLDELAELLGPI
-517 GEAETDDE
+517 GEAEADDE

-671 SVLAQIDPELE
+671 SVLAEIDSELE
-682 APQSIRATGRNPVQA
+682 APQSIRATGRKPVLA
-697 RTVTEALAH
+697 RTVTEALTH
-706 VERVAQ
+706 VEQVAQ

-728 TRAEVREF
+728 TRAEVRDF
-736 LGGGAGDAGDSSDAR
+736 LGGGGDDNGADAANAA
-751 GDGGAGGD
+751 GGAGGSNAAD
-759 VENDATG
+759 S
-766 AGDATSADA
+766 TSADDA
-775 RPATRASKLTSC
+775 PATRPNKLTNC

-830 QGLVVVDKQRPEHL
+830 QGLVVVDKQSPEHL
-844 PELDWA
+844 PELKWV

>member
-11 DQTGRISRTGQ
+11 DQTGRTGRTGQ
-22 ARLPDQASSA
+22 AGLPDQASSA

-38 STLAAEQAYVNRA
+38 STLAAEQAYVDRA

-113 PDPDNPLAEEGPGAT
+113 PDPDNPLAEEGSGAT

-164 TTAHSEGVSLR
+164 TTAHPEGVSLR

-325 DALIDGHNPEPLVAQ
+325 DALIDGHTPEPLVAQ
-340 EVKGSMEMLTILREA
+340 EVKGSIEMLTILREA

-671 SVLAQIDPELE
+671 SVLAEIDPELE
-682 APQSIRATGRNPVQA
+682 APQSIRATGRKPVQA
-697 RTVTEALAH
+697 RTVTEALTH
-706 VERVAQ
+706 VEQVAQ

-736 LGGGAGDAGDSSDAR
+736 LGGGAGDARASAYIA
-751 GDGGAGGD
+751 GAVGATST
-759 VENDATG
+759 DAT
-766 AGDATSADA
+766 
-775 RPATRASKLTSC
+775 PATRASKLTNC

>member
-11 DQTGRISRTGQ
+11 DQTGRIGRTGQ
-22 ARLPDQASSA
+22 AGLPDQASSA

-38 STLAAEQAYVNRA
+38 STLAAEQAYVDRA

-199 SAPETE
+199 SAHETE

-340 EVKGSMEMLTILREA
+340 EVKGSIEMLTILREA
-355 VRAYQELPAEPL
+355 VRAYQEFPAESL
-367 EVRNDNIALTITP
+367 EVRNDNIILTITP

-448 IADILDELWPAL
+448 VADILDELWPAL

-485 LTREALHR
+485 LTREALYR

-656 TVNYRTPAEIMEVAA
+656 TVNYRTPAEVMEVAA
-671 SVLAQIDPELE
+671 SVLAEIDPELE
-682 APQSIRATGRNPVQA
+682 VPQSIRATGRKPVQA
-697 RTVTEALAH
+697 CTVTEALAH

-712 PDRLVAVIAPA
+712 PDRLVAVVAPA
-723 ELLEA
+723 ELLDA
-728 TRAEVREF
+728 TRAEVRDF
-736 LGGGAGDAGDSSDAR
+736 LAGRTGGDGE
-751 GDGGAGGD
+751 DGGAGG
-759 VENDATG
+759 AGG
-766 AGDATSADA
+766 AGGSNAADATSTDDA
-775 RPATRASKLTSC
+775 PSTHPNKLTNC

-830 QGLVVVDKQRPEHL
+830 QGLIVVAPQQSSVL
-844 PELDWA
+844 PELQWLE

>member
-11 DQTGRISRTGQ
+11 DQTGHTGRTGQ
-22 ARLPDQASSA
+22 AGLPDQASSA

-38 STLAAEQAYVNRA
+38 STLAAEQTYVNRA

-199 SAPETE
+199 SAHETE

-315 ADLYPGVRAS
+315 ADLYPGVHAS

-340 EVKGSMEMLTILREA
+340 EVKGSIEMLTILREA
-355 VRAYQELPAEPL
+355 VRAYQELPAESL
-367 EVRNDNIALTITP
+367 EVHNDNIILTITP

-448 IADILDELWPAL
+448 VADILDELWPAL
-460 TPEQV
+460 APEQV

-485 LTREALHR
+485 LTREALYR

-656 TVNYRTPAEIMEVAA
+656 TVNYRTPAEVMEVAA
-671 SVLAQIDPELE
+671 SLLAEIDPELE
-682 APQSIRATGRNPVQA
+682 VPQSIRATGRKPVQA
-697 RTVTEALAH
+697 CTVTEALAH

-723 ELLEA
+723 ELLDA
-728 TRAEVREF
+728 TRAEVRDF
-736 LGGGAGDAGDSSDAR
+736 LAGRTGGDGE
-751 GDGGAGGD
+751 DGGAGGS
-759 VENDATG
+759 NA
-766 AGDATSADA
+766 ADATSTDDA
-775 RPATRASKLTSC
+775 PSTHPNKLTNC

-830 QGLVVVDKQRPEHL
+830 QGLIVVAPQQSSVL
-844 PELDWA
+844 PELQWLE